1 MAARSLLRLCT
12 GQVALPLAARCCTR
26 PFLHTV
32 LQPSLC
38 PYVRPYSRYQWLVP
52 GATAGEAAAE
62 PQVSVAPPKPKYNV
76 RPITKG
82 IMCRRYNKW
91 MELMQEASHDVE
103 ISFARSS
110 GAGGQNVNK
119 VNTKVDMRFDLGKAS
134 WVPDE
139 VKDAIRQLEK
149 NRFTS
154 DGVLVMQSQRFRT
167 QAQNLDDA
175 LAKLQEIID
184 RAVEHV
190 TPKEADPETIK
201 RVKAQIK
208 AGKERRLEAKKKDSM
223 RKKERSRRD
232 WD

>member
-1 MAARSLLRLCT
+1 MHRVRAVAAAPS
-12 GQVALPLAARCCTR
+12 GQPLLAAVAPLRTPLPFR
-26 PFLHTV
+26 PAQQQQFTQHVAT
-32 LQPSLC
+32 Q
-38 PYVRPYSRYQWLVP
+38 RRLVAAASA
-52 GATAGEAAAE
+52 GQDAGEAA
-62 PQVSVAPPKPKYNV
+62 PAPPKPKYNV
-76 RPITKG
+76 RPITKD
-82 IMCRRYNKW
+82 
-91 MELMQEASHDVE
+91 DVD

-119 VNTKVDMRFDLGKAS
+119 VNTKVDMRFELAKAS
-134 WVPDE
+134 WIPDE
-139 VKDAIRQLEK
+139 VKDAMRQLEK

-154 DGVLVMQSQRFRT
+154 DGVLVMQSQRHRT

-184 RAVEHV
+184 RAVEYV

-208 AGKERRLEAKKKDSM
+208 AGKEKRLDAKKKDSM
-223 RKKERSRRD
+223 RKKERSRKN

>member
-1 MAARSLLRLCT
+1 AQATFPVVAKCGVPFRPATWYQPIYAYRSRFMH
-12 GQVALPLAARCCTR
+12 G
-26 PFLHTV
+26 
-32 LQPSLC
+32 
-38 PYVRPYSRYQWLVP
+38 WLVP
-52 GATAGEAAAE
+52 RAVSIDGTSETQG
-62 PQVSVAPPKPKYNV
+62 SVASPKPKYNV
-76 RPITKG
+76 RPITK
-82 IMCRRYNKW
+82 
-91 MELMQEASHDVE
+91 EDVE

-119 VNTKVDMRFDLGKAS
+119 VNTKVDMRFDLAKAA

-154 DGVLVMQSQRFRT
+154 DGVLVMQSQRHRT

-175 LAKLQEIID
+175 LAKLQEIIE
-184 RAVEHV
+184 RAVDYV

-208 AGKERRLEAKKKDSM
+208 AGKEKRLEAKKKESM
-223 RKKERSRRD
+223 RKKERSRHD

>member
-1 MAARSLLRLCT
+1 MAARCLLRLR
-12 GQVALPLAARCCTR
+12 QAQAAFPVVAKCAVPSR
-26 PFLHTV
+26 PATWN
-32 LQPSLC
+32 QPVC
-38 PYVRPYSRYQWLVP
+38 PYPHGFCRGWLVP
-52 GATAGEAAAE
+52 SATAAGGNSETQA
-62 PQVSVAPPKPKYNV
+62 SIAPPKPKYNV
-76 RPITKG
+76 RPITK
-82 IMCRRYNKW
+82 
-91 MELMQEASHDVE
+91 EDVE

-119 VNTKVDMRFDLGKAS
+119 VNTKVDMRFDLAKAS

-154 DGVLVMQSQRFRT
+154 DGVLVMQSQRHRT

-184 RAVEHV
+184 RAVVEV

-208 AGKERRLEAKKKDSM
+208 AGKEKRLEAKKKDSM